1 MWSTLDISKM
11 KVRKLK
17 DDELLLISKNE
28 ISKHNISYGLFDSN
42 NLIQSMLFDKPH
54 DGNNYQYKLVSI
66 HGESSVDGFIKIWN
80 YFISH
85 KKITSCICRTESEL
99 VKEIVAKCGFHR
111 LSEDLYSYYPFSVVY
126 RVDDLTS
133 NLFYIGMCESEDR
146 WNAGY
151 LGSGIKWLRHIR
163 SHSDHTYRR
172 VILKSGFKS
181 PNETRDF
188 EYESIKTYCVGNK
201 INKQTGCMNTQL
213 RTQGDPYTPNICPE
227 CGSNG
232 PVHKTTC
239 SKYKS
244 IPPCIECGGL
254 MGRHRE
260 GCSKYIRRRGCKE
273 CGSIGSHLKTCSKY
287 KDPEP
292 CLECGCKYGHISSCS
307 KYRQQ
312 KLCEECHG
320 IDGKHRKGCSKYK
333 DPDSCKECGGKR
345 SHKIW
350 CSKYTRDKI
359 ICPECGGKSGTHMN
373 WCTKFKAPTSC
384 SICGALKGHL
394 SSCPKF
400 KKSKVCSECGGK
412 RGHHLTNCSKGS
424 GRCLECG
431 YPIISNMHSPSCSR
445 YISRKI
451 CDFCN
456 SPVTNHKKWCV
467 HRTQRETCVECG
479 SEGGN
484 HKKTCSKYK
493 QADRSNVRVCEECGR
508 PVDKHKSGC
517 PNRKICQECG
527 SSGRHK
533 DSCSKSKKS
542 REDRLSYVK

>member
-1 MWSTLDISKM
+1 M
-11 KVRKLK
+11 
-17 DDELLLISKNE
+17 
-28 ISKHNISYGLFDSN
+28 
-42 NLIQSMLFDKPH
+42 
-54 DGNNYQYKLVSI
+54 
-66 HGESSVDGFIKIWN
+66 
-80 YFISH
+80 
-85 KKITSCICRTESEL
+85 
-99 VKEIVAKCGFHR
+99 
-111 LSEDLYSYYPFSVVY
+111 
-126 RVDDLTS
+126 
-133 NLFYIGMCESEDR
+133 
-146 WNAGY
+146 
-151 LGSGIKWLRHIR
+151 
-163 SHSDHTYRR
+163 
-172 VILKSGFKS
+172 
-181 PNETRDF
+181 
-188 EYESIKTYCVGNK
+188 
-201 INKQTGCMNTQL
+201 
-213 RTQGDPYTPNICPE
+213 
-227 CGSNG
+227 
-232 PVHKTTC
+232 
-239 SKYKS
+239 
-244 IPPCIECGGL
+244 
-254 MGRHRE
+254 
-260 GCSKYIRRRGCKE
+260 
-273 CGSIGSHLKTCSKY
+273 
-287 KDPEP
+287 
-292 CLECGCKYGHISSCS
+292 
-307 KYRQQ
+307 
-312 KLCEECHG
+312 
-320 IDGKHRKGCSKYK
+320 
-333 DPDSCKECGGKR
+333 
-345 SHKIW
+345 
-350 CSKYTRDKI
+350 
-359 ICPECGGKSGTHMN
+359 
-373 WCTKFKAPTSC
+373 
-384 SICGALKGHL
+384 KGHL